1 MAMTKVKSP
10 QEIKA
15 MRESCRILGLILH
28 ELEQMV
34 EPGISTMDLERKAE
48 ELCKKYQVRP
58 GFKGYHGYPAI
69 LCTSVNDEAV
79 HAIPNTAKLNEG
91 DILSI
96 DCGVI
101 VDGMN
106 SDSAIAMVVGQKAS
120 EQARQLVDTCIKA
133 MWAGIKQVK
142 DGCHIG
148 DIGEAVQNVVEG
160 AGFTVIQ
167 DLTGHGIGEGLHEP
181 PYILNYGEAGKGF
194 QLKAGMTIAIE
205 PIICAGNGQIETL
218 DDDWTIV
225 TEDQSLAIQH
235 EHTIL
240 VTQTGY
246 EVLSLRPGEKPM

>member
-1 MAMTKVKSP
+1 MAMTKVKTP
-10 QEIKA
+10 EELKA
-15 MRESCRILGLILH
+15 MRQSCRILGLILH
-28 ELEQMV
+28 ELETMV
-34 EPGISTMDLERKAE
+34 APGISTMDLERKAE
-48 ELCKKYQVRP
+48 ELCKKYQVQP

-79 HAIPNTAKLNEG
+79 HAIPNEAKLKEG

-101 VDGMN
+101 VGGMN
-106 SDSAIAMVVGQKAS
+106 SDSAIAMVVGKEAPDL
-120 EQARQLVDTCIKA
+120 AKRLVEACIKA

-142 DGCHIG
+142 EGCHIG

-160 AGFTVIQ
+160 AGFTVIP
-167 DLTGHGIGEGLHEP
+167 DLTGHGIGASLHEP

-194 QLKAGMTIAIE
+194 ELKAGMTIAIE
-205 PIICAGNGQIETL
+205 PIICTGNGKIDTL

-225 TEDQSLAIQH
+225 TQDGSLAIQH

-240 VTQTGY
+240 VTQKGY
-246 EVLSLRPGEKPM
+246 EVLSLRPEEKEM